1 MSLEVQERVVAF
13 ADRHELDAD
22 PVYRILD
29 LSAEVGEI
37 AADAAKS
44 TEYGTNPESLSVNR
58 DELGDA
64 LFSLLLVADAVD
76 VDAGDALDDALDKYE
91 RRLEE
96 VGSAGS
102 DGYGP

>member
-1 MSLEVQERVVAF
+1 MSLDAQERVVAF

-44 TEYGTNPESLSVNR
+44 TEYGTNTESLAVSR
-58 DELGDA
+58 DEIGDA

-76 VDAGDALDDALDKYE
+76 VDAGAALDDALEKYE
-91 RRLEE
+91 KRLDET
-96 VGSAGS
+96 GSAGS
-102 DGYGP
+102 SE